1 MYKTE
6 VIKVADGE
14 YVIHELKVKEIAN
27 LLKIFKNAN
36 GQSYIDLAIELIKTF
51 TNIPDDKI
59 NELSISD
66 IKLIAG
72 KMFELNK
79 DIVEIPRQLGLGEIS
94 DNFLKKM
101 KQQMI
106 QATE

>member
-6 VIKVADGE
+6 VIQVADGE
-14 YVIHELKVKEIAN
+14 YIIHELKVKEMAT
-27 LLKIFKNAN
+27 LLKIFKSTD
-36 GQSYIDLAIELIKTF
+36 GKSYVDLAIELIKTF

-72 KMFELNK
+72 KIFDLNK